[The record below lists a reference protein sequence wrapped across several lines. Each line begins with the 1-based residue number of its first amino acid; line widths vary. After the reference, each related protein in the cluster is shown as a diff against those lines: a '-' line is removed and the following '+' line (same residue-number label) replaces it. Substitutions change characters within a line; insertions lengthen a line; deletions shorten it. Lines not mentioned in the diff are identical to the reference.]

1 MTNNN
6 ITIKGN
12 VYDAETGNILD
23 AQRSARTPAAAAS
36 NFHSGTQKSHTLQRK
51 YIKKQPR
58 TIDSVAPV
66 RAATTAGIKE
76 NSAVRSS
83 QRLAAERSTPPQI
96 IRRSKRTRRVQDIR
110 RSSNIAHFAK
120 AKATTTTKPPVKRPA
135 TPETPDIAPTA
146 NQLEQTARQRQ
157 AIIKQQQ
164 TRSVLP
170 SQVIKQQA
178 IQEATDKMLTRQQ
191 RKEVKPA
198 KNTSLWRRLVSV
210 GSTAIAVLLLG
221 AYFTYINMPA
231 LSTRIAASQAG
242 INASYPNYQPSGYS
256 LNGPVAYQQGSV
268 IMKFAAN
275 GSNENFTLAQTRSEW
290 DSSAV
295 LENYIKPK
303 SREKYTTTAA
313 NGLTIYSY
321 GTHAAWVNAG
331 ILYTVDGN
339 AELAPEQIQKIAA
352 SL

>member
-51 YIKKQPR
+51 YIKEQPR

-66 RAATTAGIKE
+66 RAATPAGIK
-76 NSAVRSS
+76 ARSS

-120 AKATTTTKPPVKRPA
+120 ATTTTNPSVKRPA

-146 NQLEQTARQRQ
+146 NQLEQTTRQRQ

-191 RKEVKPA
+191 RKEVKPT
-198 KNTSLWRRLVSV
+198 KNPSLWRRLVSV

-303 SREKYTTTAA
+303 SRDKYTTTAA

>member
-83 QRLAAERSTPPQI
+83 QRLAAERSTPQI
-96 IRRSKRTRRVQDIR
+96 IRCSKRTRRVQDIR

-120 AKATTTTKPPVKRPA
+120 AITTTKPSVKHPA
-135 TPETPDIAPTA
+135 TPETPDITPTT

-157 AIIKQQQ
+157 AITKQQQ
-164 TRSVLP
+164 TRSILP

-303 SREKYTTTAA
+303 SRDKYTTTAA

>member
-23 AQRSARTPAAAAS
+23 AKRSERTPAAAAS
-36 NFHSGTQKSHTLQRK
+36 DFHSGIQKSHTLQRK

-58 TIDSVAPV
+58 VIDSVAPV

-120 AKATTTTKPPVKRPA
+120 ATTTTKPSVKHPA
-135 TPETPDIAPTA
+135 PPETPDIAPTT

-191 RKEVKPA
+191 RKEVKPT
-198 KNTSLWRRLVSV
+198 KNPSLWRRLVSV

-231 LSTRIAASQAG
+231 LSTRIAASQ
-242 INASYPNYQPSGYS
+242 ASYPNYQPSGYS

-303 SREKYTTTAA
+303 SHDKYTTTAA

>member
-23 AQRSARTPAAAAS
+23 AQRSERTPAAAAS
-36 NFHSGTQKSHTLQRK
+36 DFHSGIQKSHTLQRK

-58 TIDSVAPV
+58 VIDSVAPV
-66 RAATTAGIKE
+66 RAATPAGIKE
-76 NSAVRSS
+76 NSAARSS
-83 QRLAAERSTPPQI
+83 QRLAAERSTPQI

-120 AKATTTTKPPVKRPA
+120 ATTTTKPSVKHPA
-135 TPETPDIAPTA
+135 TPETPDIAPTT

-191 RKEVKPA
+191 RKEVKPT
-198 KNTSLWRRLVSV
+198 KNFSLWRRLVSI

-303 SREKYTTTAA
+303 SRDKYTTTAA

>member
-51 YIKKQPR
+51 YIKKPR

-66 RAATTAGIKE
+66 RAATPAGIKE
-76 NSAVRSS
+76 NSAARSS

-120 AKATTTTKPPVKRPA
+120 ATTTTKPSVKHPA
-135 TPETPDIAPTA
+135 TPETPDIAPTT

-191 RKEVKPA
+191 RKEVKPT
-198 KNTSLWRRLVSV
+198 KNFSLWRRLVSV

-221 AYFTYINMPA
+221 AYFTYSNMPA

-303 SREKYTTTAA
+303 SRDKYTTTAA

>member
-1 MTNNN
+1 MTNN

-58 TIDSVAPV
+58 VIDSVAPKRTSAPTGV
-66 RAATTAGIKE
+66 KE
-76 NSAVRSS
+76 NSTARSS

-120 AKATTTTKPPVKRPA
+120 ATTTTKPSVKHPA
-135 TPETPDIAPTA
+135 TPETPDIAPTT

-191 RKEVKPA
+191 RKEVKPT
-198 KNTSLWRRLVSV
+198 KNLSLWRRLVSV

-303 SREKYTTTAA
+303 SRDKYTTTAA

>member
-1 MTNNN
+1 M
-6 ITIKGN
+6 
-12 VYDAETGNILD
+12 
-23 AQRSARTPAAAAS
+23 
-36 NFHSGTQKSHTLQRK
+36 QRK

-58 TIDSVAPV
+58 VIDSVAPKRTSAPTGV
-66 RAATTAGIKE
+66 KE
-76 NSAVRSS
+76 NSTARSS
-83 QRLAAERSTPPQI
+83 QRLTAERSTPPQI
-96 IRRSKRTRRVQDIR
+96 IRRSKRTRSIQGIS
-110 RSSNIAHFAK
+110 RSSSIAHFAK
-120 AKATTTTKPPVKRPA
+120 TKTADEQFAKRPTA
-135 TPETPDIAPTA
+135 PETPDIAPTA

-191 RKEVKPA
+191 RKEVKPT
-198 KNTSLWRRLVSV
+198 KNLSLWRRLVSV

-303 SREKYTTTAA
+303 SRDKYTTTAA

-331 ILYTVDGN
+331 ILYAVDGN

>member
-58 TIDSVAPV
+58 VIDSVAPKRTSAPTGV
-66 RAATTAGIKE
+66 KE
-76 NSAVRSS
+76 NSTARSS

-120 AKATTTTKPPVKRPA
+120 AATKPPVKRPVA
-135 TPETPDIAPTA
+135 PETPDIAPTA

-191 RKEVKPA
+191 RKEVKPT
-198 KNTSLWRRLVSV
+198 KNLSLWRRLVSV

-303 SREKYTTTAA
+303 SRDKYTTTAA

>member
-23 AQRSARTPAAAAS
+23 AQRLARTPAAAAS

-66 RAATTAGIKE
+66 RAATPAGIKE

-96 IRRSKRTRRVQDIR
+96 IRHSKRTRRVQDIR

-120 AKATTTTKPPVKRPA
+120 VTTTKPPVKRPA

-146 NQLEQTARQRQ
+146 NQLEQAARQRQ

-191 RKEVKPA
+191 RKEVKPT
-198 KNTSLWRRLVSV
+198 KNLSLWRRLVSV

-275 GSNENFTLAQTRSEW
+275 GSNENFILAQTRSEW

-303 SREKYTTTAA
+303 SHDKYTTTAA

>member
-1 MTNNN
+1 MTNN

-58 TIDSVAPV
+58 VIDSVAPKRTSAPTGV
-66 RAATTAGIKE
+66 KE
-76 NSAVRSS
+76 NSTARSS

-120 AKATTTTKPPVKRPA
+120 ATTTTKPSVKHPA
-135 TPETPDIAPTA
+135 TPETPDIAPTT

-191 RKEVKPA
+191 RKEVKPT
-198 KNTSLWRRLVSV
+198 KNLSLWRRLVSV

-303 SREKYTTTAA
+303 SRDKYTTTAA

-331 ILYTVDGN
+331 ILYTVAGN

>member
-6 ITIKGN
+6 ITIEGN

-23 AQRSARTPAAAAS
+23 AQQSARTPAAAAS

-58 TIDSVAPV
+58 VIDSVAPV
-66 RAATTAGIKE
+66 RAATPAGIKE
-76 NSAVRSS
+76 NSAARSS
-83 QRLAAERSTPPQI
+83 QRLAAERSTPQI

-120 AKATTTTKPPVKRPA
+120 ATTTTKPSVKHPA
-135 TPETPDIAPTA
+135 TPETPDIAPTT

-191 RKEVKPA
+191 RKEVKPT
-198 KNTSLWRRLVSV
+198 KNFSLWRRLVSI

-303 SREKYTTTAA
+303 SHDKYTTTAA

>member
-12 VYDAETGNILD
+12 VYDAETGNMLD

-51 YIKKQPR
+51 YIKKPR

-66 RAATTAGIKE
+66 RAATPAGIKE
-76 NSAVRSS
+76 NSAARSS

-120 AKATTTTKPPVKRPA
+120 ATTTTKPSVKHPA
-135 TPETPDIAPTA
+135 TPETPDIAPTT

-198 KNTSLWRRLVSV
+198 KSNSLWRRLISV
-210 GSTAIAVLLLG
+210 GSTAIAILLLG

-303 SREKYTTTAA
+303 SRDKYTTTAA

>member
-1 MTNNN
+1 
-6 ITIKGN
+6 
-12 VYDAETGNILD
+12 
-23 AQRSARTPAAAAS
+23 
-36 NFHSGTQKSHTLQRK
+36 
-51 YIKKQPR
+51 
-58 TIDSVAPV
+58 
-66 RAATTAGIKE
+66 
-76 NSAVRSS
+76 
-83 QRLAAERSTPPQI
+83 
-96 IRRSKRTRRVQDIR
+96 
-110 RSSNIAHFAK
+110 
-120 AKATTTTKPPVKRPA
+120 
-135 TPETPDIAPTA
+135 
-146 NQLEQTARQRQ
+146 
-157 AIIKQQQ
+157 
-164 TRSVLP
+164 
-170 SQVIKQQA
+170 
-178 IQEATDKMLTRQQ
+178 MLTRQQ
-191 RKEVKPA
+191 RKEVKPT
-198 KNTSLWRRLVSV
+198 KNFSLWRRLVSV
-210 GSTAIAVLLLG
+210 GSAAMAVLLLG

-303 SREKYTTTAA
+303 SHDKYTTTAA

>member
-1 MTNNN
+1 MTNN

-76 NSAVRSS
+76 NSAIRSS

-120 AKATTTTKPPVKRPA
+120 ATTTTKPSVKHPA

-146 NQLEQTARQRQ
+146 NQLEQAARQRQ
-157 AIIKQQQ
+157 AIIKQQ

-191 RKEVKPA
+191 RKEVKPT
-198 KNTSLWRRLVSV
+198 KNLSLWRRLVSV

-256 LNGPVAYQQGSV
+256 LNGPVTYQQGSV

-303 SREKYTTTAA
+303 SRDKYTTTAA

>member
-23 AQRSARTPAAAAS
+23 AQRSERTPAAAAS
-36 NFHSGTQKSHTLQRK
+36 DFHSGIQKSHTLQRK

-58 TIDSVAPV
+58 VIDSVAPKRTSAPTGV
-66 RAATTAGIKE
+66 KE
-76 NSAVRSS
+76 NSTARSS
-83 QRLAAERSTPPQI
+83 QRLTAERSTPPQI
-96 IRRSKRTRRVQDIR
+96 IRRSKRTRSIQGIS
-110 RSSNIAHFAK
+110 RSSSIAHFAK
-120 AKATTTTKPPVKRPA
+120 TKTADEQFAKRPTA
-135 TPETPDIAPTA
+135 PETPDIAPTA

-191 RKEVKPA
+191 RKEVKPT
-198 KNTSLWRRLVSV
+198 KNLSLWRRLVSV

-303 SREKYTTTAA
+303 SRDKYTTTAA

-331 ILYTVDGN
+331 ILYAVDGN

>member
-23 AQRSARTPAAAAS
+23 AKQSERTPAAAAS
-36 NFHSGTQKSHTLQRK
+36 DFHSGIQKSHTLQRK

-66 RAATTAGIKE
+66 RATTPAGIKE
-76 NSAVRSS
+76 NSASRSS
-83 QRLAAERSTPPQI
+83 QRLVSERSTPQI
-96 IRRSKRTRRVQDIR
+96 IRRSKRIRRVQDIR

-120 AKATTTTKPPVKRPA
+120 ATTTTKPPAKRPA
-135 TPETPDIAPTA
+135 APETLDIAPTT
-146 NQLEQTARQRQ
+146 NQLEQAARQRQ

-164 TRSVLP
+164 TRSILP

-191 RKEVKPA
+191 RKEVKPT
-198 KNTSLWRRLVSV
+198 KNPSLWRRLVSV

-303 SREKYTTTAA
+303 SRDKYTTTAA

>member
-23 AQRSARTPAAAAS
+23 AQRSARTLAAAAS

-66 RAATTAGIKE
+66 RAATPAGIKE

-83 QRLAAERSTPPQI
+83 QRLVSERSTPQI

-120 AKATTTTKPPVKRPA
+120 ATTATKPPVKRPT

-146 NQLEQTARQRQ
+146 NQLEQIARQRQ

-303 SREKYTTTAA
+303 SRDKYTTTAA

-321 GTHAAWVNAG
+321 STHAAWVNAG

>member
-36 NFHSGTQKSHTLQRK
+36 NFHSGAQKSHTLQRK

-66 RAATTAGIKE
+66 RATTPAGIKE

-96 IRRSKRTRRVQDIR
+96 IRRSKRTRCVQDIR

-120 AKATTTTKPPVKRPA
+120 ATTATKPPAKRPA
-135 TPETPDIAPTA
+135 TPETPDIAPTT

-198 KNTSLWRRLVSV
+198 KNLSLWRRLASV

-303 SREKYTTTAA
+303 SRDKYTTTAA

>member
-6 ITIKGN
+6 IIIKGN

-58 TIDSVAPV
+58 AIDSVAPV
-66 RAATTAGIKE
+66 RAATPAGIKE
-76 NSAVRSS
+76 NSAARSS
-83 QRLAAERSTPPQI
+83 QRLAAERSTPQI

-120 AKATTTTKPPVKRPA
+120 ATTATKPPVKRPT

-191 RKEVKPA
+191 RKEVKPT
-198 KNTSLWRRLVSV
+198 KNLSLWRRLVSV

-303 SREKYTTTAA
+303 SHDKYTTTAA

>member
-23 AQRSARTPAAAAS
+23 AQRSARTPAVAAS
-36 NFHSGTQKSHTLQRK
+36 DFHSGIQKSHTLQRK

-66 RAATTAGIKE
+66 RAATLAGIKE

-120 AKATTTTKPPVKRPA
+120 AATKPPVKRPVA
-135 TPETPDIAPTA
+135 PETPDIAPTT
-146 NQLEQTARQRQ
+146 NQLEQAARQRQ

-191 RKEVKPA
+191 RKEVKPT
-198 KNTSLWRRLVSV
+198 KNLSLWRRLVSV

-303 SREKYTTTAA
+303 SRDKYTTTAA

>member
-66 RAATTAGIKE
+66 RVSTTAVIKE
-76 NSAVRSS
+76 KSAVRSS
-83 QRLAAERSTPPQI
+83 QRLVSERSTPQI
-96 IRRSKRTRRVQDIR
+96 TRRSKRTHRVQDIR

-120 AKATTTTKPPVKRPA
+120 ATTTTKPSVKHPA
-135 TPETPDIAPTA
+135 TPETPDIAPTT
-146 NQLEQTARQRQ
+146 NQLEQIARQRQ

-198 KNTSLWRRLVSV
+198 KNTSFWRRLVSV

>member
-66 RAATTAGIKE
+66 RAATPAGIKE
-76 NSAVRSS
+76 KSAARSS

-120 AKATTTTKPPVKRPA
+120 ATTTTKPSVKHPA
-135 TPETPDIAPTA
+135 TPETPDIAPTT
-146 NQLEQTARQRQ
+146 NQLEQAARQRQ
-157 AIIKQQQ
+157 AI
-164 TRSVLP
+164 
-170 SQVIKQQA
+170 IKQQA
-178 IQEATDKMLTRQQ
+178 IQEATDKMLTHQQ
-191 RKEVKPA
+191 RKEVKPT
-198 KNTSLWRRLVSV
+198 KNFSLWRRLVSI

-303 SREKYTTTAA
+303 SRDKYTTTAA

>member
-66 RAATTAGIKE
+66 RAATLAGIKE

-120 AKATTTTKPPVKRPA
+120 ATTTTKPSVKHPA
-135 TPETPDIAPTA
+135 TPETPDIAPTT

-157 AIIKQQQ
+157 AI
-164 TRSVLP
+164 
-170 SQVIKQQA
+170 IKQQA

-303 SREKYTTTAA
+303 SHDKYTTTAA

>member
-36 NFHSGTQKSHTLQRK
+36 DFHSGIQKSHTLQRK

-66 RAATTAGIKE
+66 QAATPAGIKE
-76 NSAVRSS
+76 NSAARSS
-83 QRLAAERSTPPQI
+83 QRLAAERSTPQI

-120 AKATTTTKPPVKRPA
+120 ATTTTKPSVKHPA
-135 TPETPDIAPTA
+135 TPETPDIAPTT

-191 RKEVKPA
+191 RKEVKPT
-198 KNTSLWRRLVSV
+198 KNFSLWRRLVSV

-303 SREKYTTTAA
+303 SRDKYTTTAA

>member
-6 ITIKGN
+6 ITIEGN

-23 AQRSARTPAAAAS
+23 AQQSARTPAAAAS
-36 NFHSGTQKSHTLQRK
+36 NFHSGAQKSHTLQRK
-51 YIKKQPR
+51 YIKKPR

-66 RAATTAGIKE
+66 RAATLAGIKE
-76 NSAVRSS
+76 NSASRSS
-83 QRLAAERSTPPQI
+83 QRLASERSTPPQI

-120 AKATTTTKPPVKRPA
+120 TTTTTNPSVKHPA

-191 RKEVKPA
+191 RKEVKPT
-198 KNTSLWRRLVSV
+198 KNFSFWRRLVSV

-303 SREKYTTTAA
+303 SRDKYTTTAA

>member
-23 AQRSARTPAAAAS
+23 AKRSERTPAAAAS
-36 NFHSGTQKSHTLQRK
+36 NLHSGTQKSHTLQRK
-51 YIKKQPR
+51 YINKQPR
-58 TIDSVAPV
+58 TIDSVAPKRTSAPTGV
-66 RAATTAGIKE
+66 KE
-76 NSAVRSS
+76 NSTARSS
-83 QRLAAERSTPPQI
+83 QRLTAERSTPPQI
-96 IRRSKRTRRVQDIR
+96 IRRNKRAQSVQDIR

-120 AKATTTTKPPVKRPA
+120 VTTVTKPPVKRPA

-146 NQLEQTARQRQ
+146 NQLEQAARQRQ
-157 AIIKQQQ
+157 ATTKQQQ

-191 RKEVKPA
+191 RKEVKPT
-198 KNTSLWRRLVSV
+198 KNPSLWRRLVSV
-210 GSTAIAVLLLG
+210 GSTAMAVLLLG

-256 LNGPVAYQQGSV
+256 LAGPVAYQQGSV
-268 IMKFAAN
+268 VMKFAAN
-275 GSNENFTLAQTRSEW
+275 GSRENFTLAQTRSEW

-303 SREKYTTTAA
+303 SRDKYTTTAA

>member
-66 RAATTAGIKE
+66 RASTPAGIKE
-76 NSAVRSS
+76 NPVARSS
-83 QRLAAERSTPPQI
+83 QRLAAERSTPQI

-120 AKATTTTKPPVKRPA
+120 VTTTKPPVKRPA

-303 SREKYTTTAA
+303 SRDKYTTTAA